1 LEEVKLA
8 SVAYQATG
16 RRKTAV
22 ANVRLILGAGKMM
35 VNGRPI
41 REYLTKESLMTLAQ
55 KPLELTGMLG
65 KLDVICTA
73 RGGGLS
79 GQAGALRLGIAR
91 ALLKMNED
99 FKKVLKKEGLLSR
112 DPRMVERK
120 KYGQIKAR
128 KRFQY
133 SKR

>member
-1 LEEVKLA
+1 MA

-22 ANVRLILGAGKMM
+22 ANVRLCLGAGKMM

-41 REYLTKESLMTLAQ
+41 REYLTKESLMTLVQ
-55 KPLELTGMLG
+55 KPLDLTGMLG
-65 KLDVICTA
+65 KLDVICTTS
-73 RGGGLS
+73 GGGLS
-79 GQAGALRLGIAR
+79 GQAGAIRLGIAR

-99 FKKVLKKEGLLSR
+99 FRKILKKEGLLTR

>member
-1 LEEVKLA
+1 MATTV
-8 SVAYQATG
+8 YQATG

-22 ANVRLILGAGKMM
+22 ANVRMFLGTGKML
-35 VNGRPI
+35 VNKRPI
-41 REYLTKESLMTLAQ
+41 REYLTKENLTILAQ

-73 RGGGLS
+73 SGGGLS
-79 GQAGALRLGIAR
+79 GQAGAIELGVAR
-91 ALLKMNED
+91 ALLRMNED
-99 FKKVLKKEGLLSR
+99 FRKALKKEGLLAR

>member
-1 LEEVKLA
+1 MATTV
-8 SVAYQATG
+8 YQATG

-22 ANVRLILGAGKMM
+22 ANVRLFLGTGKML
-35 VNGRPI
+35 VNKRPL
-41 REYLTKESLMTLAQ
+41 REYLTKENLTILAQ

-79 GQAGALRLGIAR
+79 GQAGAIELGIAR
-91 ALLKMNED
+91 ALLQMNED
-99 FKKVLKKEGLLSR
+99 FRKALKKEGVLAR

>member
-1 LEEVKLA
+1 LA

-79 GQAGALRLGIAR
+79 GQAGAIRLGIAR

-99 FKKVLKKEGLLSR
+99 FKKVLKKDGLLSR

>member
-1 LEEVKLA
+1 LA
-8 SVAYQATG
+8 TVAYQATG

-22 ANVRLILGAGKMM
+22 ANVRIFLGAGKMM
-35 VNGRPI
+35 VNGRPV

-55 KPLELTGMLG
+55 KPLELTEMLG

-79 GQAGALRLGIAR
+79 GQAGAIRLGIAK
-91 ALLKMNED
+91 ALLKMNEE
-99 FKKVLKKEGLLSR
+99 FRKTLKKEGLLTR

>member
-1 LEEVKLA
+1 LA
-8 SVAYQATG
+8 TVAYQATG

-22 ANVRLILGAGKMM
+22 ANVRIFLGAGKMV

-55 KPLELTGMLG
+55 KPLELTEMLG

-79 GQAGALRLGIAR
+79 GQAGAIRLGIAK
-91 ALLKMNED
+91 ALLKMNEE
-99 FKKVLKKEGLLSR
+99 FRKTLKKEGLLTR

>member
-1 LEEVKLA
+1 LA
-8 SVAYQATG
+8 TTVYQATG

-22 ANVRLILGAGKMM
+22 ANVRLFLGTGKMM
-35 VNGRPI
+35 VNKRPM
-41 REYLTKESLMTLAQ
+41 REYLAKENLMVLVQ
-55 KPLELTGMLG
+55 KPLDLTGMLG

-73 RGGGLS
+73 RGGGPS
-79 GQAGALRLGIAR
+79 GQAGAIRLGIAR

-99 FKKVLKKEGLLSR
+99 FKKTLKKSELLSR

-128 KRFQY
+128 KRFQF

>member
-1 LEEVKLA
+1 LA

-22 ANVRLILGAGKMM
+22 ANVRLLLGAGKMT

-41 REYLTKESLMTLAQ
+41 REYLTKESLMILVQ
-55 KPLELTGMLG
+55 KPLDLTGMLG

-79 GQAGALRLGIAR
+79 GQAGAIRLGITR

-99 FKKVLKKEGLLSR
+99 FRKILKKEGLLSR

>member
-1 LEEVKLA
+1 LA
-8 SVAYQATG
+8 TTVYQATG

-22 ANVRLILGAGKMM
+22 ATVRLFLGTGKMR
-35 VNGRPI
+35 VNKRPV
-41 REYLTKESLMTLAQ
+41 REYLTKEDLVVLVQ

-79 GQAGALRLGIAR
+79 GQAGAIRLGIAR

-99 FKKVLKKEGLLSR
+99 FKKALKKEELLTR

>member
-1 LEEVKLA
+1 MA
-8 SVAYQATG
+8 TVAYQATG

-22 ANVRLILGAGKMM
+22 ANVRLFLGAGKMM

-79 GQAGALRLGIAR
+79 GQAGAIRLGIAR
-91 ALLKMNED
+91 ALLKVNED

>member
-1 LEEVKLA
+1 V
-8 SVAYQATG
+8 
-16 RRKTAV
+16 
-22 ANVRLILGAGKMM
+22 
-35 VNGRPI
+35 
-41 REYLTKESLMTLAQ
+41 
-55 KPLELTGMLG
+55 
-65 KLDVICTA
+65 DVVCSA

-79 GQAGALRLGIAR
+79 GQAGAIRLAIAR
-91 ALLKMNED
+91 ALVKLNEE
-99 FKKVLKKEGLLSR
+99 FRKVLKKTELLSR

>member
-1 LEEVKLA
+1 MA

-22 ANVRLILGAGKMM
+22 ANVRLFLGAGKMM

-55 KPLELTGMLG
+55 KPLELTEMLG

-79 GQAGALRLGIAR
+79 GQAGAIRLGIAK
-91 ALLKMNED
+91 ALLKMNEE
-99 FKKVLKKEGLLSR
+99 FRKTLKKEGLLTR

>member
-1 LEEVKLA
+1 MA
-8 SVAYQATG
+8 TVAYQATG

-22 ANVRLILGAGKMM
+22 ANVRIFLGAGKMM
-35 VNGRPI
+35 VNGRPV

-79 GQAGALRLGIAR
+79 GQAGAIRLGIAK
-91 ALLKMNED
+91 ALLKMNEE
-99 FKKVLKKEGLLSR
+99 FRKTLKKEGLLTR

>member
-1 LEEVKLA
+1 LA
-8 SVAYQATG
+8 TTVYQATG

-22 ANVRLILGAGKMM
+22 ANVRLFLGTGKMT
-35 VNGRPI
+35 VNKRPL
-41 REYLTKESLMTLAQ
+41 REYLTKENLTILAQ

-73 RGGGLS
+73 RGGGLT
-79 GQAGALRLGIAR
+79 GQAGAIELGIAR
-91 ALLKMNED
+91 ALLQMNED
-99 FKKVLKKEGLLSR
+99 FRKALKKEGVLAR

>member
-1 LEEVKLA
+1 MA

-79 GQAGALRLGIAR
+79 GQAGAIRLGIAR

-99 FKKVLKKEGLLSR
+99 FKKVLKKDGLLSR

-133 SKR
+133 SKI

>member
-1 LEEVKLA
+1 LA

-22 ANVRLILGAGKMM
+22 ANVRLFLGAGKMM

-41 REYLTKESLMTLAQ
+41 REYLTKEDLMTLAQ

-79 GQAGALRLGIAR
+79 GQAGAIKLGIAK
-91 ALLKMNED
+91 ALLKMNEE
-99 FKKVLKKEGLLSR
+99 FRKTLKKEGLLTR

>member
-1 LEEVKLA
+1 MATTV
-8 SVAYQATG
+8 YQATG
-16 RRKTAV
+16 RRKTSV
-22 ANVRLILGAGKMM
+22 ANVRLFLGTGKMI
-35 VNGRPI
+35 VNNRPM
-41 REYLTKESLMTLAQ
+41 REYLTMESLSTVVQ

-65 KLDVICTA
+65 KLDAICTA
-73 RGGGLS
+73 KGGGLP
-79 GQAGALRLGIAR
+79 GQAGAIRLAIAR
-91 ALLKMNED
+91 ALLKMNEG
-99 FKKVLKKEGLLSR
+99 FKKTLKKEGFLSR

>member
-1 LEEVKLA
+1 LA

-22 ANVRLILGAGKMM
+22 ANVRLLLGAGKMM

-41 REYLTKESLMTLAQ
+41 REYLTKESLLILVQ

-73 RGGGLS
+73 RGGGLT
-79 GQAGALRLGIAR
+79 GQAGAIRLGISR

-99 FKKVLKKEGLLSR
+99 FRKILKKEGLLSR

>member
-1 LEEVKLA
+1 MA

-22 ANVRLILGAGKMM
+22 ANVRLFLGAGKMI
-35 VNGRPI
+35 VNGRPV

-55 KPLELTGMLG
+55 KPLELTEMLG

-79 GQAGALRLGIAR
+79 GQAGAIRLGIAK
-91 ALLKMNED
+91 ALLKMNEE
-99 FKKVLKKEGLLSR
+99 FRKTLKKEGLLTR

>member
-1 LEEVKLA
+1 LA

-22 ANVRLILGAGKMM
+22 ANVRLLLGAGKMM
-35 VNGRPI
+35 VNRRPI
-41 REYLTKESLMTLAQ
+41 REYLTKESLLILVQ

-73 RGGGLS
+73 RGGGLT
-79 GQAGALRLGIAR
+79 GQAGAIRLGITR

-99 FKKVLKKEGLLSR
+99 FRKILKKEGLLSR

>member
-1 LEEVKLA
+1 MA
-8 SVAYQATG
+8 SVVYQATG

-22 ANVRLILGAGKMM
+22 ANVRLFLGAGKMM
-35 VNGRPI
+35 VNGRSI
-41 REYLTKESLMTLAQ
+41 REYLTKESLMTLVQ

-73 RGGGLS
+73 RGGGLA
-79 GQAGALRLGIAR
+79 GQSGALRLGIAR

-99 FKKVLKKEGLLSR
+99 FRKTLKKEGLLSR

>member
-1 LEEVKLA
+1 LA
-8 SVAYQATG
+8 TTVYRATG

-22 ANVRLILGAGKMM
+22 ANVRLFLGTGKMT
-35 VNGRPI
+35 VNKRPL
-41 REYLTKESLMTLAQ
+41 REYLTKESLTILAQ

-79 GQAGALRLGIAR
+79 GQAGAIELGIAR
-91 ALLKMNED
+91 ALLQMNED
-99 FKKVLKKEGLLSR
+99 FRKALKKEGVLAR

>member
-1 LEEVKLA
+1 LA
-8 SVAYQATG
+8 TVAYQATG

-22 ANVRLILGAGKMM
+22 ANVRLFLGAGKMV

-55 KPLELTGMLG
+55 KPLELTEMLG

-79 GQAGALRLGIAR
+79 GQAGAIRLGIAK
-91 ALLKMNED
+91 ALLKMNEE
-99 FKKVLKKEGLLSR
+99 FRKTLKKEGLLTR

>member
-1 LEEVKLA
+1 MATTV
-8 SVAYQATG
+8 YRATG

-22 ANVRLILGAGKMM
+22 ANVRLFLGTGKMM
-35 VNGRPI
+35 VNKRPL
-41 REYLTKESLMTLAQ
+41 REYLTKESLTILAQ

-79 GQAGALRLGIAR
+79 GQAGAIELGIAR
-91 ALLKMNED
+91 ALLQMNED
-99 FKKVLKKEGLLSR
+99 FRKALKKEGVLAR

>member
-1 LEEVKLA
+1 MA

-22 ANVRLILGAGKMM
+22 ANVRLFLGAGKMT

-55 KPLELTGMLG
+55 KPLELTEMLG

-79 GQAGALRLGIAR
+79 GQAGAIRLGIAK
-91 ALLKMNED
+91 ALLKMNEE
-99 FKKVLKKEGLLSR
+99 FRKTLKKEGLLTR

>member
-1 LEEVKLA
+1 LA
-8 SVAYQATG
+8 TVAYQATG

-22 ANVRLILGAGKMM
+22 ANVRLFLGAGKMM

-55 KPLELTGMLG
+55 KPLELTEMLG

-79 GQAGALRLGIAR
+79 GQAGAIRLGIAK
-91 ALLKMNED
+91 ALLKMNEE
-99 FKKVLKKEGLLSR
+99 FRKTLKKEGLLTR

>member
-1 LEEVKLA
+1 LA

>member
-1 LEEVKLA
+1 LA

-79 GQAGALRLGIAR
+79 GQAGAIRLGIAR

>member
-1 LEEVKLA
+1 LA
-8 SVAYQATG
+8 TTVYQATG

-22 ANVRLILGAGKMM
+22 ANVRLFLGAGKMM
-35 VNGRPI
+35 VNKHPM

-55 KPLELTGMLG
+55 KPLELVGMLG

-79 GQAGALRLGIAR
+79 GQAGAIRLGIAR

-99 FKKVLKKEGLLSR
+99 FKKILKKEDLLTR

>member
-1 LEEVKLA
+1 MA

-22 ANVRLILGAGKMM
+22 ANVRLLLGAGKMT

-41 REYLTKESLMTLAQ
+41 REYLTKESLMILVQ
-55 KPLELTGMLG
+55 KPLDLTGMLG

-79 GQAGALRLGIAR
+79 GQAGAIRLGITR

-99 FKKVLKKEGLLSR
+99 FRKILKKEGLLSR

>member
-1 LEEVKLA
+1 LA

-22 ANVRLILGAGKMM
+22 ANVRLFLGAGKMM
-35 VNGRPI
+35 VNGRPV
-41 REYLTKESLMTLAQ
+41 REYLTKESLMTLVQ

-79 GQAGALRLGIAR
+79 GQAGAVRLGIAR

-99 FKKVLKKEGLLSR
+99 FRKALKKAGFLSR

>member
-1 LEEVKLA
+1 LA

-22 ANVRLILGAGKMM
+22 ANVRLLLGAGKMV
-35 VNGRPI
+35 VNGHPI
-41 REYLTKESLMTLAQ
+41 REYLTKEDLMILAQ

-79 GQAGALRLGIAR
+79 GQAGAIRLGIAK
-91 ALLKMNED
+91 ALLKMNEE
-99 FKKVLKKEGLLSR
+99 FRKTLKKEGLLTR

>member
-1 LEEVKLA
+1 LA
-8 SVAYQATG
+8 TTVYRATG
-16 RRKTAV
+16 RRKEAM
-22 ANVRLILGAGKMM
+22 ASVRLMQGGGKML
-35 VNGRPI
+35 VNGKPMRQ
-41 REYLTKESLMTLAQ
+41 YLTKDSLMMQ
-55 KPLELTGMLG
+55 VEKPLQVTDTMG
-65 KLDVICTA
+65 KLDVTCSA

-79 GQAGALRLGIAR
+79 GQAGAIMLAIAR
-91 ALLKMNED
+91 ALARMNEE
-99 FKKVLKKEGLLSR
+99 FRKPLKRAGLLTR

>member
-1 LEEVKLA
+1 MA
-8 SVAYQATG
+8 SVVYQATG

-22 ANVRLILGAGKMM
+22 ANVRLMTGAGKML
-35 VNGRPI
+35 VNGKPMRQ
-41 REYLTKESLMTLAQ
+41 YLTKDDLIVHVE
-55 KPLELTGMLG
+55 KPLEITGMLG
-65 KLDVICTA
+65 KVDIICSA
-73 RGGGLS
+73 EGGGLG
-79 GQAGALRLGIAR
+79 GQAGALRLAIAR
-91 ALLKMNED
+91 ALVKMNDEC
-99 FKKVLKKEGLLSR
+99 KKALKKAGLLTR

>member
-1 LEEVKLA
+1 LA
-8 SVAYQATG
+8 TVVYQATG

-22 ANVRLILGAGKMM
+22 ANVRLTLGTGKMM
-35 VNGRPI
+35 VNRRPM
-41 REYLTKESLMTLAQ
+41 REYLTKENLVILVQ
-55 KPLELTGMLG
+55 KPLELTEMLG

-79 GQAGALRLGIAR
+79 WQAGAIRLGIAR

-99 FKKVLKKEGLLSR
+99 FKKILKKEELLTR